1 MANKIEIPVNGG
13 TGKLIYWPRQH
24 KLGLPGKFGLIPA
37 AQIDVLSIDH
47 PEVAG
52 APGQQILHILAEG
65 VLYSYGIPKSSLD
78 DLKEI
83 GRQIGGALSDSVS
96 AFKPRTPKTDHPKG
110 PTIMDYGNSPQD
122 LLLRVASEKA
132 AVYGISWRKRGEAFS
147 IVPNVARKVDRLG
160 APGAG
165 DTELDTRMDLVNYLA
180 LYVGWTWRN
189 IVGSYTAHAPA
200 LVARPARMG
209 DLDYET
215 GANYDVAA
223 AAEVL
228 KRCEDIPDSAETD
241 RQLITLIR
249 LSLDELCDEVLSR
262 DRNLERSLEL
272 LARLLRNA
280 WELYR
285 REWDRAVERHDR
297 DAYPDPRPS

>member
-1 MANKIEIPVNGG
+1 
-13 TGKLIYWPRQH
+13 
-24 KLGLPGKFGLIPA
+24 
-37 AQIDVLSIDH
+37 
-47 PEVAG
+47 
-52 APGQQILHILAEG
+52 
-65 VLYSYGIPKSSLD
+65 
-78 DLKEI
+78 
-83 GRQIGGALSDSVS
+83 
-96 AFKPRTPKTDHPKG
+96 
-110 PTIMDYGNSPQD
+110 MDYGNSPQD

-215 GANYDVAA
+215 GANYDTAA
-223 AAEVL
+223 AAQVIE
-228 KRCEDIPDSAETD
+228 RCLNIPDSTETD
-241 RQLITLIR
+241 KQLIKLVQ
-249 LSLDELCDEVLSR
+249 LNLEELCDEVLSR
-262 DRNLERSLEL
+262 ERSIEHS
-272 LARLLRNA
+272 LAILSRLLENA
-280 WELYR
+280 WELYC
-285 REWDRAVERHDR
+285 REWGMAVGR
-297 DAYPDPRPS
+297 DA

>member
-1 MANKIEIPVNGG
+1 
-13 TGKLIYWPRQH
+13 
-24 KLGLPGKFGLIPA
+24 
-37 AQIDVLSIDH
+37 
-47 PEVAG
+47 
-52 APGQQILHILAEG
+52 
-65 VLYSYGIPKSSLD
+65 
-78 DLKEI
+78 
-83 GRQIGGALSDSVS
+83 
-96 AFKPRTPKTDHPKG
+96 
-110 PTIMDYGNSPQD
+110 MDYGTTPQE

-200 LVARPARMG
+200 LVARPEQMG

-223 AAEVL
+223 AAQVIE
-228 KRCEDIPDSAETD
+228 RCEGLPVLQEMTHPDA
-241 RQLITLIR
+241 QLITLIR
-249 LSLDELCDEVLSR
+249 LSLDELCDEVPSR
-262 DRNLERSLEL
+262 ERSIERSLEL
-272 LARLLRNA
+272 LDRLLRNA

-285 REWDRAVERHDR
+285 REWNRVVNRNIAHVIQNINN
-297 DAYPDPRPS
+297 

>member
-1 MANKIEIPVNGG
+1 M
-13 TGKLIYWPRQH
+13 T
-24 KLGLPGKFGLIPA
+24 
-37 AQIDVLSIDH
+37 
-47 PEVAG
+47 
-52 APGQQILHILAEG
+52 
-65 VLYSYGIPKSSLD
+65 
-78 DLKEI
+78 
-83 GRQIGGALSDSVS
+83 
-96 AFKPRTPKTDHPKG
+96 
-110 PTIMDYGNSPQD
+110 DYGHSPRE
-122 LLLRVASEKA
+122 LALHTAFEKST
-132 AVYGISWRKRGEAFS
+132 VYGISWRKRGEAFS

-200 LVARPARMG
+200 LVARPEQMG
-209 DLDYET
+209 DLDYLT
-215 GANYDVAA
+215 GSIYDTEA

-228 KRCEDIPDSAETD
+228 KRCEGIPTSVETD
-241 RQLITLIR
+241 KQLITMIR

-280 WELYR
+280 WELYH

-297 DAYPDPRPS
+297 DAYPDQRPS

>member
-1 MANKIEIPVNGG
+1 M
-13 TGKLIYWPRQH
+13 T
-24 KLGLPGKFGLIPA
+24 
-37 AQIDVLSIDH
+37 
-47 PEVAG
+47 
-52 APGQQILHILAEG
+52 
-65 VLYSYGIPKSSLD
+65 
-78 DLKEI
+78 
-83 GRQIGGALSDSVS
+83 
-96 AFKPRTPKTDHPKG
+96 
-110 PTIMDYGNSPQD
+110 DYGTTPQD

-209 DLDYET
+209 DLNYET
-215 GANYDVAA
+215 GANYDTAA
-223 AAEVL
+223 AAQVIE
-228 KRCEDIPDSAETD
+228 RCARLPRREGNDH
-241 RQLITLIR
+241 QLIKLIQ
-249 LSLDELCDEVLSR
+249 LNLEDLCDEVLSR
-262 DRNLERSLEL
+262 ERSLERSLVVLNHL
-272 LARLLRNA
+272 LEDA

-285 REWDRAVERHDR
+285 REWDMAV
-297 DAYPDPRPS
+297 AQ

>member
-1 MANKIEIPVNGG
+1 
-13 TGKLIYWPRQH
+13 
-24 KLGLPGKFGLIPA
+24 
-37 AQIDVLSIDH
+37 
-47 PEVAG
+47 
-52 APGQQILHILAEG
+52 
-65 VLYSYGIPKSSLD
+65 
-78 DLKEI
+78 
-83 GRQIGGALSDSVS
+83 
-96 AFKPRTPKTDHPKG
+96 
-110 PTIMDYGNSPQD
+110 MDYGNSPQD

-200 LVARPARMG
+200 LVARPAQMG
-209 DLDYET
+209 DLDYLT
-215 GANYDVAA
+215 GSIYDTEA

-228 KRCEDIPDSAETD
+228 KRCEDIPTSAETD
-241 RQLITLIR
+241 KQLITLVH

-285 REWDRAVERHDR
+285 REWDRAVERHDQ
-297 DAYPDPRPS
+297 RPF

>member
-1 MANKIEIPVNGG
+1 M
-13 TGKLIYWPRQH
+13 T
-24 KLGLPGKFGLIPA
+24 
-37 AQIDVLSIDH
+37 
-47 PEVAG
+47 
-52 APGQQILHILAEG
+52 
-65 VLYSYGIPKSSLD
+65 
-78 DLKEI
+78 
-83 GRQIGGALSDSVS
+83 
-96 AFKPRTPKTDHPKG
+96 
-110 PTIMDYGNSPQD
+110 DYGRNPQD
-122 LLLRVASEKA
+122 MLLRVASEKA

-147 IVPNVARKVDRLG
+147 IVPNVASKVDRLG

-200 LVARPARMG
+200 LVARPEQMG

-215 GANYDVAA
+215 GANYDTAA

-228 KRCEDIPDSAETD
+228 KRCEDIPDSTETD
-241 RQLITLIR
+241 KQLIKMVQLN
-249 LSLDELCDEVLSR
+249 LDELCDEVLSR
-262 DRNLERSLEL
+262 ERSIEHSLNL

-285 REWDRAVERHDR
+285 REWGRAVECHDQ
-297 DAYPDPRPS
+297 RPF

>member
-1 MANKIEIPVNGG
+1 M
-13 TGKLIYWPRQH
+13 T
-24 KLGLPGKFGLIPA
+24 
-37 AQIDVLSIDH
+37 
-47 PEVAG
+47 
-52 APGQQILHILAEG
+52 
-65 VLYSYGIPKSSLD
+65 
-78 DLKEI
+78 
-83 GRQIGGALSDSVS
+83 
-96 AFKPRTPKTDHPKG
+96 
-110 PTIMDYGNSPQD
+110 DYGTTPQD

-180 LYVGWTWRN
+180 LYVGWTWRS

-215 GANYDVAA
+215 GANYDTAA
-223 AAEVL
+223 AAQVIE
-228 KRCEDIPDSAETD
+228 RCARLPLREGNDC
-241 RQLITLIR
+241 QLIKLIQ
-249 LSLDELCDEVLSR
+249 LNLDDLCDEVLSR
-262 DRNLERSLEL
+262 ERSLEHSLVVLNHL
-272 LARLLRNA
+272 LEDA

-285 REWDRAVERHDR
+285 REWSRVVERNI
-297 DAYPDPRPS
+297 AYVIQQLNN

>member
-1 MANKIEIPVNGG
+1 M
-13 TGKLIYWPRQH
+13 T
-24 KLGLPGKFGLIPA
+24 
-37 AQIDVLSIDH
+37 
-47 PEVAG
+47 
-52 APGQQILHILAEG
+52 
-65 VLYSYGIPKSSLD
+65 
-78 DLKEI
+78 
-83 GRQIGGALSDSVS
+83 
-96 AFKPRTPKTDHPKG
+96 
-110 PTIMDYGNSPQD
+110 DYGNSPQD

-147 IVPNVARKVDRLG
+147 IVPNIARKVDRLG

-215 GANYDVAA
+215 GANYDMAA
-223 AAEVL
+223 AAQVIE
-228 KRCEDIPDSAETD
+228 RCANLPASAETD
-241 RQLITLIR
+241 EQLIRMVTLH
-249 LSLDELCDEVLSR
+249 LESLCDEVLSR
-262 DRNLERSLEL
+262 ERSLEHSL
-272 LARLLRNA
+272 VILGCLLRSA

-285 REWDRAVERHDR
+285 REWNRVVERNI
-297 DAYPDPRPS
+297 AYVVQQLNN